1 MSATSISK
9 WLGQS
14 LNLGGVGE
22 FLKLRRQRSA
32 WVTSHAPELQHTP
45 ILPHVD
51 TPDLRNIDWED
62 LKRAGFKGCLFDK
75 DNTLTEPY
83 SLVLHPWAKES
94 LTACVAAFGDGNV
107 VLFSN
112 SAGLEQFDP
121 DGSHA
126 DAMEESLG
134 IPVLRHRQK
143 KPVAGPEDVEPYFMN
158 RLEACSCRDLIMV
171 GDRYMTDIVFGN
183 RLGMYTIRP
192 RPLTERGEPLAVRLS
207 KRMEESLVESC
218 REDGMAPPPHPFV
231 VP

>member
-1 MSATSISK
+1 MRATSISK
-9 WLGQS
+9 WVGQS

-22 FLKLRRQRSA
+22 FLKLRRQRTA

-62 LKRAGFKGCLFDK
+62 LKRAGFKGCIFDK
-75 DNTLTEPY
+75 DNTLTAPY

-143 KPVAGPEDVEPYFMN
+143 KPVAGPEDVEPYFLN
-158 RLEACSCRDLIMV
+158 RLDACSCRDLIMV

-218 REDGMAPPPHPFV
+218 RQDGMTPPPHPFV
-231 VP
+231 P